1 MPLSTVTVLS
11 SASTAS
17 SSHSRMSDGLP
28 FPRNMSGVSDFEV
41 EHTLKLH
48 GSSPKTQRR
57 RRTSSDYSSE
67 AAYRTRVARLL
78 NAKARPFSVCG
89 RIPVDPANL
98 TLFFRSKGGIT
109 HSLDFPIDV
118 DQDLP
123 PSLEVLIAACRPQSP
138 SGLEEFSGNDA
149 LFYPHN
155 LPITTS
161 LEIANHPILDAV
173 RNTLFPTLPTG
184 HYLTTLR
191 DKVQVWLKGGGMKAQ
206 PRPNDARVATIVVTL
221 PVRFRGGSLV
231 VKNADGIE
239 EKFYGRG
246 GKPGD
251 MEWTA
256 FMADCDHEIEPVQKG
271 CRMSI
276 SYGVYLRTFGTAEIN
291 PDPLISPSDNFLDM
305 VSPVLNM
312 SRGRKIAFSLSG
324 DYGVN
329 PGEVL
334 ADSLVPDLKGGDS
347 ILYHALK
354 LYKLAPELRWTAG
367 GYVWALDQ
375 VVDLSIDTEEESPT
389 SRVPFSV
396 LNGPRA
402 SVVASPLRTSFST
415 SSESGEDDIRTRV
428 KRSGAISLADADI
441 VVLSDS
447 SLGAPIT
454 KERVFFVQSGELEK
468 LVVNILLVVYV
479 P

>member
-1 MPLSTVTVLS
+1 
-11 SASTAS
+11 
-17 SSHSRMSDGLP
+17 
-28 FPRNMSGVSDFEV
+28 MSGVSDFEV
-41 EHTLKLH
+41 EHTLKAH
-48 GSSPKTQRR
+48 GTPPKTRR

-67 AAYRTRVARLL
+67 AAYRARVARLL

-98 TLFFRSKGGIT
+98 ILFFRSKSGIT
-109 HSLDFPIDV
+109 HSLDFPIDI
-118 DQDLP
+118 DHDLP
-123 PSLEVLIAACRPQSP
+123 PSLEVLIAACRPHSP
-138 SGLEEFSGNDA
+138 SGLEEFSVNDS

-155 LPITTS
+155 LPITTT

-191 DKVQVWLKGGGMKAQ
+191 DKAEIWLKGGGMKVQ
-206 PRPNDARVATIVVTL
+206 PRPNDTRVATILVTL
-221 PVRFRGGSLV
+221 PVRFRGGALV
-231 VKNADGIE
+231 VRSMDGSE

-251 MEWTA
+251 MEWAA
-256 FMADCDHEIEPVQKG
+256 FMADCDHEVEPVQKG

-305 VSPVLNM
+305 VSPILNM
-312 SRGRKIAFSLSG
+312 SRGRKVAFYLCG
-324 DYGVN
+324 EYGVN

-354 LYKLAPELRWTAG
+354 LYKLSPELRWTAG
-367 GYVWALDQ
+367 GYIWALDQ
-375 VVDLSIDTEEESPT
+375 VVDLSPSETDEEPQTATTGSG
-389 SRVPFSV
+389 RIPFAV
-396 LNGPRA
+396 LNGTRPQA
-402 SVVASPLRTSFST
+402 VASPLRTSFST
-415 SSESGEDDIRTRV
+415 ASSSESGEDDMRTRV
-428 KRSGAISLADADI
+428 KKSGAVSLSDAEI

-447 SLGAPIT
+447 TLTAPIS
-454 KERVFFVQSGELEK
+454 KERVFFVQGGELEK
-468 LVVNILLVVYV
+468 LVVNIMLVVYV